1 MSIGPVA
8 ELIIGE
14 TSPETVSIEGAT
26 SEIDNG
32 LLLGVGWELS
42 ATFCWYVTLEGI
54 ATGGYIFGLEPG
66 DFETDFDPGTGEFR
80 TELEAGGVGTGG
92 TAGGTAGI
100 TEFFVVL

>member
-1 MSIGPVA
+1 MSIGTVA
-8 ELIIGE
+8 ELVIGE

-32 LLLGVGWELS
+32 LLLGRVGWELS

-54 ATGGYIFGLEPG
+54 ATGGCIFGLEPG
-66 DFETDFDPGTGEFR
+66 DFETDFDPGTGEFG
-80 TELEAGGVGTGG
+80 TELEAGGV
-92 TAGGTAGI
+92 GTAGI